1 MTPRRWWSPG
11 LALAMAVSVAGTA
24 CAGRT
29 PRADVRDFGGRA
41 AAARA
46 TRAPD
51 ARTVVRVASLAVT
64 TKGVD
69 SAAARIVAL
78 VRGAD
83 GAVERSAADG
93 AERSMTLRIPDARL
107 EAVMDSIGALG
118 RVTSRSLTMQDVSAE
133 VIDLEARLASLV
145 AARDRLRLLQQRAE
159 SVADV
164 VAVER
169 ELARV
174 QGEIDS
180 MTGRRD
186 HLRDQADRS
195 TLAVTLRPARVLG
208 PLGAAAYGLGWVVEK
223 LFVIR

>member
-64 TKGVD
+64 TRGVD
-69 SAAARIVAL
+69 SAAARIAAL

-83 GAVERSAADG
+83 GEVERSAADG

-118 RVTSRSLTMQDVSAE
+118 RVTSRSLTMQDVTAE

>member
-1 MTPRRWWSPG
+1 
-11 LALAMAVSVAGTA
+11 
-24 CAGRT
+24 
-29 PRADVRDFGGRA
+29 
-41 AAARA
+41 
-46 TRAPD
+46 
-51 ARTVVRVASLAVT
+51 
-64 TKGVD
+64 
-69 SAAARIVAL
+69 
-78 VRGAD
+78 
-83 GAVERSAADG
+83 
-93 AERSMTLRIPDARL
+93 MTLRIPDARL

-118 RVTSRSLTMQDVSAE
+118 RVTSRSLTMQDVTAE

>member
-64 TKGVD
+64 TRGVD
-69 SAAARIVAL
+69 SAAARIAAL

-83 GAVERSAADG
+83 GEVERSAADG

-186 HLRDQADRS
+186 HLRDKADRS